1 MLMKKFI
8 VVLVAILGF
17 ASSAAA
23 AKDIT
28 VTKFATYISNINGFE
43 AKIVTPMV
51 RGLADRKIENDM
63 NERFMSE
70 ARSLVVEYEKNVT
83 TMIKKM
89 PTNHGHFGLISDFI
103 IKTDNKDILAF
114 DSYVLNIIGSSSTK
128 HKFYTFNKNSG
139 KLMTLKETVKSNPN
153 YVSAISKYIK
163 NEMARMNKK
172 ESGLFFIKKGSKSE
186 FNKIKDNQNFYIN
199 NKGVLVIC
207 FDKYEV
213 AAGAQGSPEFEIPSK
228 IIKIN
233 P

>member
-139 KLMTLKETVKSNPN
+139 ELMTLKETVKSNPN

>member
-1 MLMKKFI
+1 MKKFI

-70 ARSLVVEYEKNVT
+70 ARSLVVEYEKNVA